1 MKLTLLIL
9 NILALIASIIWLVL
23 KPDWE
28 PLVTTIGCIGGLI
41 AQYFTNSDN
50 NSKDNV
56 KMTQKSGKNSKN
68 YQSYGDITINKNDK
82 Q

>member
-9 NILALIASIIWLVL
+9 NILALIASIIWLAL

-41 AQYFTNSDN
+41 AQYFTNSD

>member
-1 MKLTLLIL
+1 MKLILLIL
-9 NILALIASIIWLVL
+9 NILALIASIIWLSL

-41 AQYFTNSDN
+41 VQYFSSN
-50 NSKDNV
+50 NEIGQNI
-56 KMTQKSGKNSKN
+56 KMNQKGGKNSKN

-82 Q
+82 

>member
-9 NILALIASIIWLVL
+9 NILALIVSIIWLAL

-28 PLVTTIGCIGGLI
+28 PVVTTIGCIAGLI
-41 AQYFTNSDN
+41 AQYFTNYVN
-50 NSKDNV
+50 NGKE

-82 Q
+82 